1 MTTKYYLVDAAEGKQ
16 TKKNFEDLLSSVNQR
31 ARKNLDALK
40 SGGYPL
46 NVKFRRIVNLEEDT
60 REIYAFVFADEH
72 GAI

>member
-1 MTTKYYLVDAAEGKQ
+1 MTTKYYLVDTEGKQ

-31 ARKNLDALK
+31 ARKNLDALE

-60 REIYAFVFADEH
+60 REIYAFVFADER

>member
-1 MTTKYYLVDAAEGKQ
+1 MTTKYYLVDAEGKQ
-16 TKKNFEDLLSSVNQR
+16 AKKNFEDLLSSVNQR

-60 REIYAFVFADEH
+60 REIYAFVFADER

>member
-1 MTTKYYLVDAAEGKQ
+1 MTTKYYLVDTEGKQ
-16 TKKNFEDLLSSVNQR
+16 AKKNFEDLLSSVNQR

-40 SGGYPL
+40 SSGYPL

-60 REIYAFVFADEH
+60 REIYAFVFADER